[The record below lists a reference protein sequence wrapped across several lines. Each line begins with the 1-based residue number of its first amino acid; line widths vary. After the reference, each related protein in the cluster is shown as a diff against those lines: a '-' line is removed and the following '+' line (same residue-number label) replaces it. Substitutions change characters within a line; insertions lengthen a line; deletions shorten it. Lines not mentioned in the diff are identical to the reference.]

1 MNGTEELANPVSA
14 PIFDGVDPVTLCT
27 PEAERAVALYRDGLG
42 FQVVSE
48 SLWPASP
55 WRQVWE
61 LPDGPDLSVVELRK
75 PNAHG
80 GGIRIV
86 SVPELPKVVG
96 GRLPNQPGPY
106 AWDFYVR
113 DMNAAVERIEKLGW
127 SFRSAPQKYPL
138 FGQDFEVTEVM
149 LEGPQGLL
157 HALVEY
163 IPGQH
168 RCVLGVDPNEDTSEV
183 IALVVCVESIKA
195 PKAAMAE
202 GLSGDIAMDE
212 KFSGPEVERLLN
224 LPPGSEF
231 QMVLFRGPTRRSARF
246 ELLESI
252 GGDATAGPIPHVIA
266 PMPFAH
272 LPSAIAA
279 LRAHGVEVTDPIST
293 SIGPVATADLAS
305 GIILELR

>member
-1 MNGTEELANPVSA
+1 MNERANPENPV
-14 PIFDGVDPVTLCT
+14 FDGVDPVTLCT
-27 PEAERAVALYRDGLG
+27 PDAAQAIALYRDGLG

-48 SLWPASP
+48 SVWPAQP
-55 WRQVWE
+55 WRQVWK
-61 LPDGPDLSVVELRK
+61 LPPGPDLQVVELGK
-75 PNAHG
+75 PRAHG

-86 SVPELPKVVG
+86 SVPELPVVHG

-113 DMNAAVERIEKLGW
+113 DMQACVQRIKDLGW
-127 SFRSAPQKYPL
+127 AFRSEPQKYPL

-168 RCVLGVDPNEDTSEV
+168 RCVLGIDESEDASEM
-183 IALVVCVESIKA
+183 IALVVVVDSIDA
-195 PKAAMAE
+195 PRAAMIE
-202 GLSGDIAMDE
+202 GLGADVAMDE
-212 KFSGPEVERLLN
+212 TFTGPEIERLLD
-224 LPPGSEF
+224 LPPGSAF
-231 QMVLFRGPTRRSARF
+231 QMVLMRGPSRRSARF

-252 GGDATAGPIPHVIA
+252 GGEAVSSGIPHVIA
-266 PMPFAH
+266 PMPFAN
-272 LPSAIAA
+272 LDKAVGA
-279 LRAHGVEVTDPIST
+279 LRKFDVVVSDPVAT
-293 SIGPVATADLAS
+293 AGGPVATAMLAS